1 MTDAMERI
9 LPIRR
14 ERRRG
19 DPLHAGWNPLGD
31 PADGGT
37 AHLVGSAIVGVL
49 AAFAGLAFLG
59 AGGNWNGGLALA
71 GAVLLGTGGLVLLLL
86 RRRAGA
92 VEENGAR
99 RAVEDMVAAWPHPAV
114 LLDHEGSPRIVN
126 RAHRRLFAAA
136 VPHNGT
142 APAREVRDREGR
154 LYRSGAITC
163 AVGTVLT
170 YVPVPEGT
178 ADDRASDDG
187 IDWTALGDALAPL
200 DIGLAVVG
208 ADGEFRGINSW
219 LRDRLALEADETPPD
234 DLAAALLDP
243 VRKRIA
249 LPGGVE
255 AEKHLVGTAGGERL
269 LLLRPSGTDEADG
282 LGPETA
288 QWRTLFDTA
297 PLGLA
302 IVTSEGRLLA
312 FNKPFRR
319 FAPNRNP
326 RQGDRLMDY
335 VAGED
340 GTEIARRLERVFA
353 GEPPAAPLD
362 VSFNTHPARTGQ
374 VVFSLLPGKG
384 PRRALVHLID
394 TTKHKSLERQFV
406 QAQKM
411 QAVGQLAGG
420 VAHDFNNLLTA
431 IIGFCDLLLVRHGPG
446 DQSFSDI
453 MQIKQNANRAAN
465 LVRQLLAFSR
475 QQTMRPKVLVVT
487 DVLADLANLLRRLI
501 GETIE
506 LKMIHGRELGPVK
519 VDQGQLE
526 QVIINLAV
534 NARDAMP
541 DGGRLTI
548 RTKSVG
554 PDDRLVKH
562 YSVMPAGHYV
572 LIEVADTGE
581 GIAPENLNKIFE
593 PFFTTK
599 SVGKGT
605 GLGLSTVYGIIKQT
619 GGFIFVESAPGE
631 GATFRVYLPVHT
643 EAASEEK
650 PATTPQATDLT
661 GRGTI
666 LLVEDEDAVRMFA
679 ARALSNKGYRVLE
692 AASGEEALALV
703 RENAAEIDLL
713 ISDVV
718 MPNMDGQTLVAEA
731 KRIRPELRVIFIS
744 GYAEDVFKSGGDEST
759 RNAAFLP
766 KPFSLKQLAESVK
779 AALG

>member
-1 MTDAMERI
+1 MTNAMERI
-9 LPIRR
+9 LPIGR
-14 ERRRG
+14 EWRRR
-19 DPLHAGWNPLGD
+19 DELHGGRIPLGD
-31 PADGGT
+31 LADGGT
-37 AHLVGSAIVGVL
+37 SHLVGSAIVGVL

-59 AGGNWNGGLALA
+59 AGGNWSGGLTLA

-86 RRRAGA
+86 RRRVGA
-92 VEENGAR
+92 VEEDSAR
-99 RAVEDMVAAWPHPAV
+99 RAIEDMVAAWPHPAV
-114 LLDHEGSPRIVN
+114 LLDREGKPRLVN
-126 RAHRRLFAAA
+126 HAHRQCFAAA
-136 VPHNGT
+136 RAHHG
-142 APAREVRDREGR
+142 AAIDREIRDREGR
-154 LYRSGAITC
+154 PYRCTAVPC
-163 AVGTVLT
+163 AAGTILG
-170 YVPVPEGT
+170 YLPVPTEPAAAG
-178 ADDRASDDG
+178 SPVP
-187 IDWTALGDALAPL
+187 WNALGETLAAL

-208 ADGEFRGINSW
+208 ADDQLRCLNRW
-219 LRDRLALEADETPPD
+219 LRDRLALEAEETPPR

-243 VRKRIA
+243 AQERIT

-255 AEKHLVGTAGGERL
+255 AEKHLVADRGGERL
-269 LLLRPSGTDEADG
+269 LLVRPVGSAEIDG
-282 LGPETA
+282 LGLETA

-326 RQGDRLMDY
+326 RQGDSLVDY

-340 GTEIARRLERVFA
+340 GVEIAKRLDRIFA

-374 VVFSLLPGKG
+374 VVFSRLPGDS

-487 DVLADLANLLRRLI
+487 DVLADLSNLLRRLI

-506 LKMIHGRELGPVK
+506 LKMIHGRDLGPVK

-541 DGGRLTI
+541 DGGTLTI

-554 PDDRLVKH
+554 PDDRLVQH

-572 LIEVADTGE
+572 LIEVTDTGE

-631 GATFRVYLPVHT
+631 GATFRVYLPVHA

-650 PATTPQATDLT
+650 AAAAPQATDLT

-679 ARALSNKGYRVLE
+679 ARALTNKGYRVLE
-692 AASGEEALALV
+692 AGSGEEALALV

-731 KRIRPELRVIFIS
+731 KRIRPDLRVIFIS
-744 GYAEDVFKSGGDEST
+744 GYAEDVFKRGGGELTGD
-759 RNAAFLP
+759 AAFLP

>member
-1 MTDAMERI
+1 MERI
-9 LPIRR
+9 LPIAR
-14 ERRRG
+14 EGRHG
-19 DPLHAGWNPLGD
+19 DRLHGRTHPLAE
-31 PADGGT
+31 PADSGT
-37 AHLVGSAIVGVL
+37 SHIVGSAIVGVL
-49 AAFAGLAFLG
+49 AAFAGLAFFG
-59 AGGNWNGGLALA
+59 ASGDWSGGLTLA
-71 GAVLLGTGGLVLLLL
+71 GTVLLGTGGLVLVLL
-86 RRRAGA
+86 RQRTGA
-92 VEENGAR
+92 VEEESAR
-99 RAVEDMVAAWPHPAV
+99 RAVADMVATWPHPAV
-114 LLDHEGSPRIVN
+114 LLDHEGKPYLVN
-126 RAHRRLFAAA
+126 RAHRQAFAAA
-136 VPHNGT
+136 PPGT
-142 APAREVRDREGR
+142 GAAVAHEIRDRQGR
-154 LYRSGAITC
+154 LYRSSATPC
-163 AVGTVLT
+163 AAGTLLS
-170 YVPVPEGT
+170 YHPVAAT
-178 ADDRASDDG
+178 TTDDARSRDNAV
-187 IDWTALGDALAPL
+187 WNVLGDALAPL
-200 DIGLAVVG
+200 GIGLAVI
-208 ADGEFRGINSW
+208 GEDDEPVAISPW
-219 LRDRLALEADETPPD
+219 LRDRLALETGETPPR
-234 DLAAALLDP
+234 DLAAALMDP
-243 VRKRIA
+243 AQERVA

-255 AEKHLVGTAGGERL
+255 AEKRLLESPGGTRL
-269 LLLRPSGTDEADG
+269 LLLWPSEAAEADRLG
-282 LGPETA
+282 LETA

-326 RQGDRLMDY
+326 RQGDRLMEY

-340 GTEIARRLERVFA
+340 GAEIAKRLERIFA
-353 GEPPAAPLD
+353 GEPPSAPLD

-487 DVLADLANLLRRLI
+487 DVLADLSNLLRRLI

-506 LKMIHGRELGPVK
+506 LKMIHGRELGAVK

-541 DGGRLTI
+541 DGGTLTI

-562 YSVMPAGHYV
+562 YSVMPPAHYV

-619 GGFIFVESAPGE
+619 GGFIFVESTPGE
-631 GATFRVYLPVHT
+631 GATFRVYLPVHAET
-643 EAASEEK
+643 ASEEK
-650 PATTPQATDLT
+650 AAAAPQATDLT

-679 ARALSNKGYRVLE
+679 ARALANKGYRVLE
-692 AASGEEALALV
+692 AASGEDALALV

-731 KRIRPELRVIFIS
+731 KRIRSDLRVIFIS
-744 GYAEDVFKSGGDEST
+744 GYAEDVFKGGDEEIT
-759 RNAAFLP
+759 RDAAFLP

-779 AALG
+779 TALG